1 MRYPLDSTGPD
12 AVLVSLLWIVAAVI
26 LIGLGKWFLDVVE
39 KRIRRA
45 VDAALAPEPEPEPE
59 PVDPRDLCDVLA
71 CRNLA
76 TKTIREHG
84 LCAEHHAQI
93 RARQDVS

>member
-12 AVLVSLLWIVAAVI
+12 AVLVALGWIVAAVI
-26 LIGLGKWFLDVVE
+26 LIGLGKWFLDVAERHV
-39 KRIRRA
+39 RRA
-45 VDAALAPEPEPEPE
+45 VDAALAPEPEP
-59 PVDPRDLCDVLA
+59 VDPRTLCDVLA

-93 RARQDVS
+93 RGRQDVS